1 MNWRT
6 FLRIFLVFQLVDF
19 YCSESLE
26 DFLRVCEFFRSCV
39 VCEFGRS
46 GKKGGG
52 EGGQSCV
59 NCVRGQKKEVGGKE
73 TK

>member
-19 YCSESLE
+19 YCSEYLE

-39 VCEFGRS
+39 VCESLVGAER
-46 GKKGGG
+46 KGGG

-59 NCVRGQKKEVGGKE
+59 NCVREGGRE
-73 TK
+73 RESI